1 MRGAIG
7 KIHFQQATTRGRMIP
22 EKLEELVI
30 KHKEQGHL
38 PFFLNCTTGARHQT
52 RPWSSYT
59 VGRKSS
65 CRREACSTEYFIQ
78 QSCAKRLS
86 LLGTLIVI
94 QKKYHRKN
102 TPYIVIFLS
111 MKRPLQLF
119 FCNFSSLNA
128 LSMSMLLCVPSLI
141 HSYLSV
147 YTHSLS
153 IMNLQ
158 RTSIDWYILQWYF
171 GAVSPYWRVIT
182 THLFILRINQWTL
195 LCLCPRKWW

>member
-65 CRREACSTEYFIQ
+65 WVVG
-78 QSCAKRLS
+78 AKRLLQS
-86 LLGTLIVI
+86 ILFNSRAPSAFTPWNTYCYTKKNIIAKTHLILLFFWAWSVLYNCFFVTLVRKARFPCLWCYVFPFLYTLI
-94 QKKYHRKN
+94 
-102 TPYIVIFLS
+102 
-111 MKRPLQLF
+111 
-119 FCNFSSLNA
+119 SL
-128 LSMSMLLCVPSLI
+128 CI
-141 HSYLSV
+141 H
-147 YTHSLS
+147 
-153 IMNLQ
+153 
-158 RTSIDWYILQWYF
+158 ILY
-171 GAVSPYWRVIT
+171 R
-182 THLFILRINQWTL
+182 
-195 LCLCPRKWW
+195 